1 MKKILL
7 MAVVAIGFAAC
18 KNADQRAAG
27 KLTDEQKKNAL
38 KDSSNFTAIEWLDS
52 TYKDLGQVKEGDVV
66 AVSYRFKN
74 SGNHNLI
81 ISDVSAEC
89 GCTTPDKPQEPIAP
103 GKEGVIKAKFNSENK
118 MGENQKHVY
127 VLANT
132 LPNSTTLA
140 FHVTVTK

>member
-1 MKKILL
+1 MKKIVLI
-7 MAVVAIGFAAC
+7 AVVAISFAAC
-18 KNADQRAAG
+18 KNADQSAAG

-38 KDSSNFTAIEWLDS
+38 KDSSNFTTIEWLDS

-74 SGNHNLI
+74 SGNRNLI

-132 LPNSTTLA
+132 SPNSTTLA
-140 FHVTVTK
+140 FHVIVTK